1 MKEEMTKI
9 LAIIL
14 LTTNNLRC
22 DINIGNYAQRFALQ
36 ENIEKIRK
44 LHNID
49 MEDIVSY
56 YNK

>member
-1 MKEEMTKI
+1 MTKI
-9 LAIIL
+9 LAIML